1 MKIITILI
9 LTLSTIAIAEHPDTT
24 LSKLQQRAELLKS
37 ASKTFDVNNK
47 ILSSIIYTERTLNYS
62 WEDDALDNLL
72 AEAWFGCYREPLLNF
87 K

>member
-9 LTLSTIAIAEHPDTT
+9 LLLSTIAFAEHPDTT
-24 LSKLQQRAELLKS
+24 RSKLEQRAELIES
-37 ASKTFDVNNK
+37 ASKMFEINSK
-47 ILSSIIYTERTLNYS
+47 ILSSIIYTERTLNYT

-87 K
+87 I